1 MNRRNKIYLTLSIIL
16 AVMILTVIGIY
27 SILAMLFCLML
38 IILALGVLYQRRPEF
53 FARFRRG
60 APANGVPSGEPKKT
74 EPRSYVP
81 NLFLVSE
88 TGAQVVRIPVDREE
102 FTIGRGSNCSYVID
116 DATASRVHVLLR
128 YDPITKRSFVTDQ
141 SSYGTLLN
149 NRRLKRGEATP
160 LKQGDNLQITSAHRF
175 TVEQAHY

>member
-1 MNRRNKIYLTLSIIL
+1 MNRRNKIYVTL
-16 AVMILTVIGIY
+16 AVLLAAMILTVIGIY

-38 IILALGVLYQRRPEF
+38 IILALGVLYQRRPDF

-60 APANGVPSGEPKKT
+60 APEKDAAPGEQKKT
-74 EPRSYVP
+74 EQRSYVP
-81 NLFLVSE
+81 NLFLISE
-88 TGAQVVRIPVDREE
+88 TDAQVVRIPVDREE
-102 FTIGRGSNCSYVID
+102 FTIGRDSGCNFVID

-149 NRRLKRGEATP
+149 NRRLKRGEPTP
-160 LKQGDNLQITSAHRF
+160 LKQGDNLQITSACRF